1 MKILIKRDT
10 IEAFK
15 TTSFIPREYELVAAY
30 DNKTKQVIYKL
41 GDGVT
46 PWSDLKEITKIC
58 ELDKF
63 MLYSHGITK
72 IGDNIKIRNNK
83 TFVGPEIYLNPFM
96 INEIIGAPNAEE
108 DDCNDDQKTF
118 Y

>member
-15 TTSFIPREYELVAAY
+15 TTVFIPREYELVAAY
-30 DNKTKQVIYKL
+30 DNETKQVIYKL

-63 MLYSHGITK
+63 MLYSSGITK
-72 IGDNIKIRNNK
+72 IGDNVKIKSNK
-83 TFVGPEIYLNPFM
+83 TLVGPEIYLNPFK
-96 INEIIGAPNAEE
+96 INEIIGAPDAKE
-108 DDCNDDQKTF
+108 DNCSDDKKTV